1 MKPWNL
7 FACAGACLLLFVGC
21 TPILPLD
28 ANLTLSVATQ
38 PVNIYSNGSAISL
51 RGHDGREY
59 QEVVRYLIKDDP
71 PVTIPNRN
79 PPHVVIAEQLAAGFR
94 GQGLVFAQQAPVHLE
109 LAVEELVATVT
120 KPKVL
125 YDIEAVSAVSITITD
140 HGDALTKRYR
150 KESIRVSVTRPD
162 LDELE
167 PLLNEQLSRIVQQIL
182 EDQEI
187 RKLIVDGK

>member
-7 FACAGACLLLFVGC
+7 FVCACACLLLFVGC
-21 TPILPLD
+21 APTLPLD

-38 PVNIYSNGSAISL
+38 PENIYPDGSAISL

-71 PVTIPNRN
+71 PVPIPNRN
-79 PPHVVIAEQLAAGFR
+79 PPHIVVAEQLTNGFR
-94 GQGLVFAQQAPVHLE
+94 EQGLVFSQQAPAHLE
-109 LAVEELVATVT
+109 LAIEEVLATVT

-125 YDIEAVSAVSITITD
+125 YDIKAVSAVSITITG
-140 HGDALTKRYR
+140 HGDSLTKRYR
-150 KESIRVSVTRPD
+150 KESTRVSVTRPD

-187 RKLIVDGK
+187 RKMIVGGK

>member
-1 MKPWNL
+1 MKSWYL
-7 FACAGACLLLFVGC
+7 FACACLWLIISC
-21 TPILPLD
+21 APTLPLD

-38 PVNIYSNGSAISL
+38 PVNIYPDGSMISL

-71 PVTIPNRN
+71 PIPIPNRN
-79 PPHVVIAEQLAAGFR
+79 PPHVVIAEQLADGLR
-94 GQGLVFAQQAPVHLE
+94 GQGLVFSQQAPAHLE
-109 LAVEELVATVT
+109 LAVEELLATVT

-125 YDIEAVSAVSITITD
+125 YDITAVSAVSITITGD
-140 HGDALTKRYR
+140 GDALTKRYR
-150 KESIRVSVTRPD
+150 KESTRVSVTRPD
-162 LDELE
+162 LDDLE

-187 RKLIVDGK
+187 RKLIIDGK